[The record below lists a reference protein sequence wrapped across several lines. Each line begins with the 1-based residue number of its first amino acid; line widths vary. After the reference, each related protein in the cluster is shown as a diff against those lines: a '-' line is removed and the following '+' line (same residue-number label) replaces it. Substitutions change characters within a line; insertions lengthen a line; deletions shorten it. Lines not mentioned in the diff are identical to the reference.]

1 MRSRARGLL
10 LVACG
15 LLAAA
20 LAGVP
25 CEAGYIE
32 TIGFGPRE
40 AGMGGAATAVAD
52 SASAWY
58 YNPAGLGQL
67 DREDI
72 QEVGLSQVV
81 LPFVTQRS
89 SAAEGG
95 SSRDITPPIY
105 NVYFPGTFR
114 VGVPG
119 LVFDLGG
126 GTTWGTAIEWDQN
139 RGPLRYSA
147 YETST
152 FVETLSPAVG
162 YRIGD
167 SGFYVGATF
176 NVSALRQMENRQ
188 KLGDGFFTDAA
199 IADIGVD
206 LPFLRDLLNSKNGV
220 DDGKFEIQ
228 SDQEF
233 PTGLAPSNTLDID
246 FAHFNYHLGLM
257 YRKPGVPFSYGIT
270 YRDLMAVDYEGR
282 AAVIWADDVKRLV
295 NDNPLLVSL
304 NGGPL
309 ADEATRFRYRIIFPR
324 QVAIGVAYRPSEEL
338 IVAIDGVW
346 TNWATAWNKQRIQF
360 LGDGLLGVKEQVFQ
374 RQFNDTFSVRAGVEY
389 RVTADVRVQAG
400 FWFDPTPVPKT
411 TVDSGTLDGNR
422 FVYSAGVTWRE
433 FLNHTFDAPALAG
446 LDLSTVAQL
455 LHYPLRKFAVGQS
468 VNLGGSKDF
477 STTVN
482 DFPLELEALAL
493 SLGATLIYRY

>member
-1 MRSRARGLL
+1 MQRRILPIALFVCGALMGMLGAATSR
-10 LVACG
+10 
-15 LLAAA
+15 
-20 LAGVP
+20 
-25 CEAGYIE
+25 AGYIE

-67 DREDI
+67 EQEDI

-95 SSRDITPPIY
+95 ASHDITPPIY

-126 GTTWGTAIEWDQN
+126 GTTWGTAIEWDQDH
-139 RGPLRYSA
+139 GPLRYSA

-162 YRIGD
+162 YHIGE

-188 KLGDGFFTDAA
+188 KLGDGFFTAAA

-206 LPFLRDLLNSKNGV
+206 LPFLRELLNSKNGV

-246 FAHFNYHLGLM
+246 FAHFNYHLGLLF
-257 YRKPGVPFSYGIT
+257 RKPGVPFSYGIT

-309 ADEATRFRYRIIFPR
+309 VDEATRFRYRIIFPR
-324 QVAIGVAYRPSEEL
+324 QVAVGIAYRPSEEL
-338 IVAIDGVW
+338 LVAVDGVW

-360 LGDGLLGVKEQVFQ
+360 LGDGLLGVKEQLFE
-374 RQFNDTFSVRAGVEY
+374 RQFNDTFSVRTGIEY

-400 FWFDPTPVPKT
+400 FWYDPTPVPKT
-411 TVDSGTLDGNR
+411 TVDSGTLDGTR
-422 FVYSAGVTWRE
+422 FIYSLGCTWRE
-433 FLNHTFDAPALAG
+433 FLHHSLDEPALAG

-455 LHYPLRKFAVGQS
+455 LHYPSRKFAVGQS